1 MTDTPNSTTNMVT
14 TPPQSDISPS
24 SNPPRKLSYDEYR
37 QLAEAN
43 PDRFKIC
50 SNGTIY
56 DRSIRR
62 FVATNNDLNPYVIT
76 PERSRQLKALRQQ
89 QARDAILRGI
99 ADGTKAMTWRGGVE
113 RMASAMAQLVLDGG
127 NRAPEAM
134 RVLLQGAGLLETGRR
149 QGGSDDV
156 PVQGARLEVSAAALD
171 KLLMILRQ
179 ARGLYGDDD
188 DSAGE

>member
-1 MTDTPNSTTNMVT
+1 MTDTPNPPNNSTTNMVT

-37 QLAEAN
+37 NLAEAN

-56 DRSIRR
+56 DRSIGR
-62 FVATNNDLNPYVIT
+62 FVATNNALNPNVIT

-89 QARDAILRGI
+89 QAREAILRGI
-99 ADGTKAMTWRGGVE
+99 ADGTKAMTWRKGME

-134 RVLLQGAGLLETGRR
+134 RVLMQGAGLIDSGK
-149 QGGSDDV
+149 GGTTTSV
-156 PVQGARLEVSAAALD
+156 NAENLQVNVVSADDALR
-171 KLLMILRQ
+171 MLRAMGELGQ
-179 ARGLYGDDD
+179 DDD
-188 DSAGE
+188 D